1 MLLAPRHRNIVN
13 FFDWLRDSIKDPSVL
28 NSEAGRKAWINDIEN
43 SASTTGGDSYE
54 IPGRLTKSGN
64 PDLYFFSREWFTT
77 PDGEED
83 YLIVH

>member
-1 MLLAPRHRNIVN
+1 MRGTL
-13 FFDWLRDSIKDPSVL
+13 KDPTL
-28 NSEAGRKAWINDIEN
+28 LDSEKGRKAWVNDLEDCL
-43 SASTTGGDSYE
+43 STTAGNDYE

-64 PDLYFFSREWFTT
+64 AELYTIRREWFTA